1 MLLVAFV
8 VMQVNMELPMPDP
21 PVSSSS
27 VFAATLELYITGKNI
42 TRACV
47 LKGGC
52 AWGGVWTCFIL
63 NMTPKNRIATCYEF
77 CAIHAHGCF
86 FASMHTAKT
95 ILNKT

>member
-52 AWGGVWTCFIL
+52 AWGGSLDLLHIKYDAEKQNS
-63 NMTPKNRIATCYEF
+63 NM
-77 CAIHAHGCF
+77 
-86 FASMHTAKT
+86 
-95 ILNKT
+95 L